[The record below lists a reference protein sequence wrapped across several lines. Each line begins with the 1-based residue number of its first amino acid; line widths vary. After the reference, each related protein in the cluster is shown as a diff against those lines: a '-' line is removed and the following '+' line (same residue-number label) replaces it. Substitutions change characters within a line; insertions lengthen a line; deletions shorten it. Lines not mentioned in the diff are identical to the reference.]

1 MTASRRRAAALLLA
15 GAALLT
21 FVGGAAAHAQ
31 LVASAPAPGEILETT
46 PTELRL
52 TFSEPLEAGFSTATV
67 VDADGEPLLSR
78 AGEVDRADAHTLVV
92 PLPELADGV
101 YTVTWQSLSSA
112 DGHPAEGFFTFG
124 VGDVTLEGNVTGQE
138 TGGADPNDP
147 IGLAGKWL
155 AYVALFLGLGV
166 AVFAAAVLRG
176 QASFNRRV
184 PELLGGLL
192 VAGGVALLALAVR
205 IPIVDGNPIGE
216 YLFGSRGGVLAVART
231 AVMVVGGAITLGLA
245 GRSVRQALIAA
256 ALTSLVAIALHVAGG
271 HAAASGSP
279 VPVAVQL
286 VHLVGGSVWLGG
298 IASLA
303 VIGSRSNLVLDGA
316 RPRLREL
323 VPRFSALALAGIGLV
338 AATGLY
344 AEWTQIGGLPTDQD
358 GYGRAL
364 IVKLIIVAAALV
376 MGSINFFDGGTN
388 RGWFGGLRPRLFA
401 EAGLG
406 LAVLAATA
414 ILSTAPP
421 AATRGIP
428 LEPRPSALGEVNRA
442 IALSISPG
450 RPGVNQLAVDLQGT
464 IGDLPLDLLLSHVE
478 TGTQTR
484 ISLAGTQPGTE
495 PIDHTQHTARAPSSG
510 EERYVAGAV
519 VIAADS
525 HWDANVVVGDGRGG
539 EILRQRF
546 TFTMGES
553 TLTDGAVGSLA
564 DGALIAGLALL
575 LGGVLAVGLGLGGFR
590 LPRTELAASRLA
602 LLGGGGVAAAT
613 GLAIGLGRLAGI
625 A

>member
-1 MTASRRRAAALLLA
+1 MSASRRRVAALLLA
-15 GAALLT
+15 CVALLT
-21 FVGGAAAHAQ
+21 IVGGAAAHAQ
-31 LVASAPAPGEILETT
+31 LVASSPAPGEVLEVA

-52 TFSEPLEAGFSTATV
+52 TFSEPLEAGFSSASLI
-67 VDADGEPLLSR
+67 DAEGAALVTR
-78 AGEVDRADAHTLVV
+78 AGEVDPSDAFTLVV
-92 PLPELADGV
+92 PLPDLADGV
-101 YTVTWQSLSSA
+101 YSVTWQSLSTA
-112 DGHPAEGFFTFG
+112 DGHPAEGFYTFG
-124 VGDVTLEGNVTGQE
+124 VGNVTLEGTVSGQE
-138 TGGADPNDP
+138 TGGADPSDP

-155 AYVALFLGLGV
+155 TYVALFLGLGV
-166 AVFAAAVLRG
+166 AIFSAAVLRG
-176 QASFNRRV
+176 QSRFKRRV

-192 VAGGVALLALAVR
+192 VAGGVAMLALALR
-205 IPIVDGNPIGE
+205 IPIVEGTPIGE

-231 AVMVVGGAITLGLA
+231 AVMVAGGGLAIGFA
-245 GRSVRQALIAA
+245 GRSVARALAIT
-256 ALTSLVAIALHVAGG
+256 ALTSLVGMALHVAGG

-286 VHLVGGSVWLGG
+286 VHLVGGATWLSGVVV
-298 IASLA
+298 LA
-303 VIGSRSNLVLDGA
+303 VVGSRGALVLDGE
-316 RPRLREL
+316 RPPLRDL
-323 VPRFSALALAGIGLV
+323 IPRFSALALAGIGLV

-358 GYGRAL
+358 AYGRAL
-364 IVKLIIVAAALV
+364 IVKLIVVAAAIG
-376 MGSINFFDGGTN
+376 MGAINFFDGGTN

-414 ILSTAPP
+414 LLSTTPP
-421 AATRGIP
+421 AATRGIA
-428 LEPRPSALGEVNRA
+428 LEPRPSALGQVNGA

-484 ISLAGTQPGTE
+484 ISLAGAQPGSE
-495 PIDHTQHTARAPSSG
+495 PIDHTQHAARPPTSG
-510 EERYVAGAV
+510 VERYVAGAV

-546 TFTMGES
+546 TFTMGERA
-553 TLTDGAVGSLA
+553 LTDGVAGSLA
-564 DGALIAGLALL
+564 DGALVAGLALL
-575 LGGVLAVGLGLGGFR
+575 LGGVLAVGLGLGGFV
-590 LPRTELAASRLA
+590 LPRAEIAASRLA
-602 LLGGGGVAAAT
+602 LLAGGGLAAAT
-613 GLAIGLGRLAGI
+613 GLAIGVGRLVGI